1 LEEQSRC
8 LGKQTLLEYVEGFS
22 DASAKS
28 MPGFDI
34 QRIESQQ

>member
-8 LGKQTLLEYVEGFS
+8 LGRQTLLQYVEGFLV
-22 DASAKS
+22 ASAES